1 MQCFWCCHK
10 TGKYSTKGF
19 TCKHD
24 SWRVF
29 AGNRFTHLLEDF
41 AAGSDLGVT
50 VGSKGELVRCPA
62 LTDQV
67 IRVRNRISGKST
79 ENISD
84 ITDDL
89 GYKIGQLKPLVK
101 TWEIKSEYL
110 AAS

>member
-1 MQCFWCCHK
+1 M
-10 TGKYSTKGF
+10 
-19 TCKHD
+19 
-24 SWRVF
+24 
-29 AGNRFTHLLEDF
+29 LEDF

-89 GYKIGQLKPLVK
+89 GNKIGQLKLG
-101 TWEIKSEYL
+101 KSNQSRVSSSFMRSL
-110 AAS
+110 LTH